1 MKFLIRAS
9 FPTEIGNQMVKDP
22 NFLKNMED
30 YIKHID
36 AEAVYFT
43 VYEGER
49 TAYFVMEV
57 PSPKEMFGICESL
70 FMMGAKVQRDMVMS
84 LEDLKNGFS

>member
-9 FPTEIGNQMVKDP
+9 FPTETGNQMVKDP

-30 YIKHID
+30 YIRNIN

-43 VYEGER
+43 VLEGER
-49 TAYFVMEV
+49 TAFFITDV
-57 PSPKEMFGICESL
+57 PSPKQMFDICESL
-70 FMMGAKVQRDMVMS
+70 FMMGAKVHRDMVMTF
-84 LEDLKNGFS
+84 EDLKSSFS

>member
-30 YIKHID
+30 YIRNTN

-43 VYEGER
+43 VCEGER
-49 TAYFVMEV
+49 TAFFVVDV
-57 PSPKEMFGICESL
+57 PSPKHMFDICEAL
-70 FMMGAKVQRDMVMS
+70 FMMGAKVHRDMVMTI
-84 LEDLKNGFS
+84 EDLKSGFS